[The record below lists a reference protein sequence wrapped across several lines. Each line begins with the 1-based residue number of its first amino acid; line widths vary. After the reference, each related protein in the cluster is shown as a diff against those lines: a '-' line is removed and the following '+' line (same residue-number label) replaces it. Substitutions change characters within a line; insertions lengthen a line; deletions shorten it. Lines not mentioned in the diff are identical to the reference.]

1 MKSQIYVLLI
11 QSKIN
16 KDPTN
21 ISYKKRE
28 QNIIIRITDVE
39 YNLNGISFIEEHQSG
54 EKSK

>member
-28 QNIIIRITDVE
+28 QNIIIRITNVE